1 MTANA
6 TLTDRESVTPDLAV
20 FHLTLD
26 EPLPAPKSGAPAFIP
41 GQYLTVT
48 MTAAQGEE
56 VRRPLTIA
64 SAPHAP
70 QHLQF
75 LVNRVTQPA
84 SALPLSHL
92 LFNLPIGGRV
102 HVRPAATGHF
112 TLPGTA
118 GESGPVLMVGAGTGV
133 APFLSM
139 LRDRQLRGLSCQGW
153 ALVHVVNHLEEVV
166 AAQELR
172 TLAGLQHH
180 VIVGD
185 PQAVFEARQS
195 IEAQVGLPLDPDR
208 TPVMACGLGA
218 QLRGLS
224 LALMGHG
231 YMPQHRRLRAALQ
244 VPSDYPVR
252 LFLEQ
257 YDAERLF
264 RTRDPQDIE
273 RLKRSWH
280 ARREMP

>member
-6 TLTDRESVTPDLAV
+6 TLTDREDITGDLAV
-20 FHLTLD
+20 FHISLD
-26 EPLPAPKSGAPAFIP
+26 EPLPTPQGDLPAFVP
-41 GQYLTVT
+41 GQYLTVAL
-48 MTAAQGEE
+48 TAPDGTL

-64 SAPHAP
+64 SAPQSA
-70 QHLQF
+70 QHLQ
-75 LVNRVTQPA
+75 LIVNRVTKPA

-92 LFNLPIGGRV
+92 LFGLPKGGRLS
-102 HVRPAATGHF
+102 VRPAATGHF
-112 TLPGTA
+112 TLADTA
-118 GESGPVLMVGAGTGV
+118 GHTGPVLMVGAGTGI

-139 LRDRQLRGLSCQGW
+139 LRDRQARRLSCQGW
-153 ALVHVVNHLEEVV
+153 ALVHVVNGLEEVV

-172 TLAGLQHH
+172 ALAGLQHH

-185 PQAVFEARQS
+185 PQAVFEARED

-208 TPVMACGLGA
+208 TPVLGCGLA
-218 QLRGLS
+218 AHLRGLS
-224 LALMGHG
+224 MALMSQG

-244 VPSDYPVR
+244 VPEDYPVR

-264 RTRDPQDIE
+264 RTRDPEQVE
-273 RLKRSWH
+273 ALRRRWQ
-280 ARREMP
+280 ARPKAP